1 MRYGRGRFLR
11 GLRSLAAMSFAT
23 GLVTSLV
30 TGSAMMATPSWAG
43 PSTADEGSSVLR
55 RIAATKRITVGFRAG
70 YPQYSDMLDGKPA
83 GYVIDLCRQVVD
95 GLQRTLG
102 IDRLDIDFVTIPLA
116 ARFVMMRE
124 GRMDMECAATTIT
137 AERQRQV
144 GFSTPIY
151 FTATR
156 FVALRRNGY
165 RTFADLAGRTV
176 ASLAGTSETGELN
189 AANRQRRLNIAILLC
204 REDTEAFAAVRT
216 ERAAAYVMDDVLLAG
231 VLAGWGMSDD
241 LVMSED
247 TLGATEA
254 YGIMLPLGDD
264 AFAQAVNAA
273 LKTSAVSGRWREIYN
288 AWFLTPNPLTGRN
301 PNLRLSPDLE
311 ANLTRLGG

>member
-1 MRYGRGRFLR
+1 MIAPVV
-11 GLRSLAAMSFAT
+11 AAT
-23 GLVTSLV
+23 C
-30 TGSAMMATPSWAG
+30 WAG
-43 PSTADEGSSVLR
+43 PSTAGDGPSALQT
-55 RIAATKRITVGFRAG
+55 IAAAKRITIGFRAG
-70 YPQYSDMLDGKPA
+70 YPPYSDLLDGRPV

-95 GLQRTLG
+95 GLRRELG
-102 IDRLDIDFVTIPLA
+102 IDRLDVEFIPIPLA
-116 ARFVMMRE
+116 ARFAMMRE

-144 GFSTPIY
+144 SFSAPIF

-165 RTFADLAGRTV
+165 KTFADLAGRTV

-189 AANRQRRLNIAILLC
+189 AANRRRKLNIAILLC
-204 REDTEAFAAVRT
+204 REDAEAFAAVKT

-231 VLAGWGMSDD
+231 VMAGWGRSDD
-241 LVMSED
+241 LAMSED

-264 AFAQAVNAA
+264 AFVQAVNAGLRA
-273 LKTSAVSGRWREIYN
+273 AAASGRWKEIYD
-288 AWFLTPNPLTGRN
+288 AWFLTPDPATGRT
-301 PNLRLSPDLE
+301 PNLPLSPDLK
-311 ANLTRLGG
+311 ASIARMGG